1 MKLAHN
7 KIHCLVIPFPTQGHI
22 NPMLQFSKRLQHKGI
37 EVTLVPTIHIFNK
50 SMQEL
55 TSSITIEPI
64 SDGYDDVNGLF
75 CAKTIETY
83 LESYQKVGSQALI
96 QLIEKLKNKGNP
108 INCVIY
114 DSFMPWILDVA
125 KMFGLV
131 SGVFFTMSCAVENIF
146 YHIQLKELKL
156 PVEGHQVLLLG
167 LPPLVPSDLPSF
179 VNDLGSYPPFLKMLV
194 DQFSNIQ
201 EADWILCNTI
211 YELEKHEVDWITKRL
226 SLRTIG
232 PTIPSMY
239 VDKRLEN
246 DNSYGLSMYKPKTD
260 ACMKWL
266 SDCDDGSVVYV
277 SFGSMAELKEEQMK
291 EIACGLKKSNHN
303 FLWVIRESEE
313 PKIPKDFLENIT
325 KEKGLVVTWCPQLDV
340 LSHQAIGCF
349 MTHCGWNST
358 LEALSLGVP
367 MVAIPIW
374 TDQCTNAK
382 YVMDIWEMGIKAQAN
397 EKGVVKQQVVEYC
410 IKEVMEGERG
420 KEIRKNATKWR
431 EVTKKAMDEG
441 GSSDRN
447 INEFIAKLVNA
458 S

>member
-1 MKLAHN
+1 MNLAHN

-37 EVTLVPTIHIFNK
+37 EITLVPTIYIFNK

-75 CAKTIETY
+75 CAKSIETY
-83 LESYQKVGSQALI
+83 LESHQIVGSQALI

-125 KMFGLV
+125 KMFGL
-131 SGVFFTMSCAVENIF
+131 
-146 YHIQLKELKL
+146 L
-156 PVEGHQVLLLG
+156 PVEGHDQVLLPG
-167 LPPLVPSDLPSF
+167 LLQPLVPSDLPSF
-179 VNDLGSYPPFLKMLV
+179 VNDMGSYPPFLKMLV

-226 SLRTIG
+226 RLRTIG

-246 DNSYGLSMYKPKTD
+246 DNSYGLSIYKPKSD
-260 ACMKWL
+260 VCMKWL

-291 EIACGLKKSNHN
+291 EIACGLNKSNHN
-303 FLWVIRESEE
+303 FLWVVRESEE
-313 PKIPKDFLENIT
+313 PKIPKDFLDNI
-325 KEKGLVVTWCPQLDV
+325 KREKGLVVTWCPQLDV
-340 LSHQAIGCF
+340 LSHKAIGCF

-367 MVAIPIW
+367 TVAIPIW

-397 EKGVVKQQVVEYC
+397 EKGVVEQEVVEHC
-410 IKEVMEGERG
+410 IREVMEGERG

-447 INEFIAKLVNA
+447 INDFVDKLVNE